1 MDSLDD
7 VITSLGASLDDLAE
21 MLDPGV
27 VFGVDEEATFDGNLD
42 YIRGNYEQMERI
54 VLKGQE

>member
-7 VITSLGASLDDLAE
+7 VITSLGRSLDDLAE

-27 VFGVDEEATFDGNLD
+27 VLGVEEEAIFDSNLD
-42 YIRGNYEQMERI
+42 YIKNNYEQMERI
-54 VLKGQE
+54 AIRG